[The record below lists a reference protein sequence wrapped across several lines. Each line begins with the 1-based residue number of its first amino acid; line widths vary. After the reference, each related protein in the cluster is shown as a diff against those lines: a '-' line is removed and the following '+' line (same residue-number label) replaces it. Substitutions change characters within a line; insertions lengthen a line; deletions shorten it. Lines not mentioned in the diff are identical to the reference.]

1 MTVNK
6 DEDGKILSE
15 TYNDETLF
23 EFSFVERFTR
33 EGNTSYGTIQNNTI
47 NALACKDVIE
57 KYVTNEY
64 AKEQILNEFSTNSNF
79 LCPDTP
85 SIVLYQ

>member
-1 MTVNK
+1 MPSFFTITVNK

-33 EGNTSYGTIQNNTI
+33 DDNIPHDTIQNNTI
-47 NALACKDVIE
+47 NALACKDVI
-57 KYVTNEY
+57 
-64 AKEQILNEFSTNSNF
+64 
-79 LCPDTP
+79 
-85 SIVLYQ
+85 